1 MKIPYTLTCT
11 LLTILTIWYSASQVV
26 VCDEINTTEDTFV
39 DIGRLRPHSIVQ
51 WGPHDFITANK
62 KRNTVFNANLSPS
75 MLKDQYGLS
84 QSLTAGAGKT
94 IAIIGAFA
102 HPQIDADLATFSE
115 YYNLPSC
122 TTANGCF
129 KRVSQTGSSTE
140 FTSATDQGW
149 AQEASLDVQ
158 WAHAVA
164 PGANILYVEAYS
176 DSSLDLF
183 PAVRYASNNADYVSM
198 SFGITESAAA
208 PSYESIFTNKRVSF
222 FASSGDT
229 GAAINYP
236 ASSPHVIAVG
246 GTTLYTSDPADQT
259 FGAEYGWSG
268 SGGGCSAYFQA
279 TSAQATK
286 SSSVCGESRGVPDV
300 AFNANPSSGVL
311 VYVSEGCTN
320 PQACWYTMG
329 GTSLAAPIMAARSA
343 ASGELVN
350 SAYLYGSNGLTYR
363 DIVHGNNGHPCEIG
377 FDLVTGMGPWLGG
390 SGSASGSSSN
400 SATVSPTSSAT
411 TASNS
416 DSSAPINPPAPTT
429 APTTA
434 PISTTGIRRECTI
447 FGCFSSAT
455 KPQAVTGV
463 FVVVLLPVALS
474 MLGVL

>member
-1 MKIPYTLTCT
+1 
-11 LLTILTIWYSASQVV
+11 
-26 VCDEINTTEDTFV
+26 
-39 DIGRLRPHSIVQ
+39 VQ
-51 WGPHDFITANK
+51 WGPHDFTIANK
-62 KRNTVFNANLSPS
+62 KRNTVYNANLSPS

-102 HPQIDADLATFSE
+102 HPNIEADLAIFSQ
-115 YYNLPSC
+115 YYNLPPC

-129 KRVSQTGSSTE
+129 RRVSQTGSTTE

-176 DSSLDLF
+176 DSSVDLF
-183 PAVRYASNNADYVSM
+183 PAARYASNNADYVSM
-198 SFGITESAAA
+198 SFGIAESAGTL
-208 PSYESIFTNKRVSF
+208 SYESIFSNKRVSF

-229 GAAINYP
+229 GAGVNYP
-236 ASSPHVIAVG
+236 AASPHVIGVG

-268 SGGGCSAYFQA
+268 SGGGCSVYFQA
-279 TSAQATK
+279 TSAQAAK
-286 SSSVCGESRGVPDV
+286 SSSVCGEYRAVPDV

-311 VYVSEGCTN
+311 VYVSEGCN
-320 PQACWYTMG
+320 DPQQACWYTMG

-343 ASGELVN
+343 SSGELVN
-350 SAYLYGSNGLTYR
+350 SASLYTGSNVYR
-363 DIVHGNNGHPCEIG
+363 DIVHGNNGYPCEAG
-377 FDLVTGMGPWLGG
+377 FDLVTGMGPWLG
-390 SGSASGSSSN
+390 SASSSASGSPSN

-416 DSSAPINPPAPTT
+416 DSAAPVNPPTPT
-429 APTTA
+429 AS
-434 PISTTGIRRECTI
+434 PISTTGTRECSI
-447 FGCFSSAT
+447 FGCFSAAV

-463 FVVVLLPVALS
+463 FALVLLPAVLS
-474 MLGVL
+474 MLGAL